1 MACCL
6 MAPSHY
12 QNQGWLIP
20 IEVLWDAPG
29 VNFTGNAQDVCA
41 LNNFENYKF
50 KIAPTSARGQWIN
63 SSPTWLLG
71 WCWVCRVA
79 VPLPA
84 GSPSSCWGG
93 YPLIN
98 EKTRHTMSL
107 LFVHSMK
114 GSWRKIH
121 MKQAVPINGDN
132 IPPLWSV
139 PTPSRN
145 TQQIVLFLSHCGSYT
160 GENHS
165 RKICLRRIS
174 AWLCSLEC
182 HGMEGIE
189 AAVDKKSL
197 GNVKKVFAKSCGN
210 PDFRSIFGHQRAKN
224 EGTNTKI
231 DRGPETYPISINPRD
246 EMNRADSFRE
256 KLRKPR
262 FSVNFWP
269 PEGQKWGHEHEN
281 R

>member
-1 MACCL
+1 MC
-6 MAPSHY
+6 SF
-12 QNQGWLIP
+12 Q
-20 IEVLWDAPG
+20 V
-29 VNFTGNAQDVCA
+29 
-41 LNNFENYKF
+41 
-50 KIAPTSARGQWIN
+50 
-63 SSPTWLLG
+63 
-71 WCWVCRVA
+71 
-79 VPLPA
+79 
-84 GSPSSCWGG
+84 
-93 YPLIN
+93 
-98 EKTRHTMSL
+98 
-107 LFVHSMK
+107 
-114 GSWRKIH
+114 
-121 MKQAVPINGDN
+121 KQAVPINGDN

-174 AWLCSLEC
+174 AWLCPLEC

-189 AAVDKKSL
+189 AAVDAKSL

-231 DRGPETYPISINPRD
+231 DRGPETYPISINPWD